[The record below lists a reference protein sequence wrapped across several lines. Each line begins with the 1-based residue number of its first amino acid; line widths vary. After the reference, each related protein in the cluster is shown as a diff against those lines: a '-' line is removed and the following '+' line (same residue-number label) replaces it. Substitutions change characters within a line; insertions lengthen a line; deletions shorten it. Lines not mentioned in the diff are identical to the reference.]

1 MPDNDSISYFSSL
14 GFARTGQVR
23 VAPTFSSSKT
33 NPPASNDSTAV
44 SPTSE
49 TDGESG
55 SDQVGRSLRSDTL
68 TLSNQAESL
77 SAEDLR
83 LIQKLAQRDRQVRAH
98 EAAHLGAAG
107 RFARSG
113 ANFTFQRG
121 PNGVSY
127 AIGGEVSL
135 DTSTPGDPQAALSK
149 AEIIRR
155 AALAP
160 VDPSSQDRIVAGQA
174 AQMAMQARTAIA
186 SERAEEAAEALAARE
201 EGVDETQTTDESGS
215 DAGAGTTQ
223 QATERSD
230 NAEGIATTQ
239 QALGGIQEYLDNSSV
254 ENTQE
259 NENRIP
265 LLNAEA

>member
-23 VAPTFSSSKT
+23 VTPSNKT
-33 NPPASNDSTAV
+33 ELPSLPAANSV
-44 SPTSE
+44 SATSE
-49 TDGESG
+49 
-55 SDQVGRSLRSDTL
+55 SDIDPNADTANKALRADTFV
-68 TLSNQAESL
+68 LSKQAEAL
-77 SAEDLR
+77 SADDLR

-135 DTSTPGDPQAALSK
+135 DTSTPSDPQVALSK

-160 VDPSSQDRIVAGQA
+160 IDPSSQDRIVAGQA
-174 AQMAMQARTAIA
+174 TQMAVQARAAIT
-186 SERAEEAAEALAARE
+186 SERTEEAAEALGARE
-201 EGVDETQTTDESGS
+201 EGGDETQATDESGS
-215 DAGAGTTQ
+215 DAGAVTTQ
-223 QATERSD
+223 Q
-230 NAEGIATTQ
+230 TQ
-239 QALGGIQEYLDNSSV
+239 GEIQEYLDNSSV

-259 NENRIP
+259 NENRVP

>member
-23 VAPTFSSSKT
+23 VTPSNKTELPGLPAANSVSAASESDIDPNADTANKALRADTFVLSK
-33 NPPASNDSTAV
+33 
-44 SPTSE
+44 
-49 TDGESG
+49 
-55 SDQVGRSLRSDTL
+55 
-68 TLSNQAESL
+68 QAETL

-107 RFARSG
+107 PYARSG
-113 ANFTFQRG
+113 ANFAFQRG

-135 DTSTPGDPQAALSK
+135 DTSTPSDPQAALSK
-149 AEIIRR
+149 AETIRR

-160 VDPSSQDRIVAGQA
+160 IDPSSQDRIVAGQA
-174 AQMAMQARTAIA
+174 VQMAVQARAAIA
-186 SERAEEAAEALAARE
+186 SERTEEAAEALAARE
-201 EGVDETQTTDESGS
+201 EGGETQTTDESGS
-215 DAGAGTTQ
+215 DAGAVTTQ
-223 QATERSD
+223 Q
-230 NAEGIATTQ
+230 TQ
-239 QALGGIQEYLDNSSV
+239 SGIQDYLDNSLV

-259 NENRIP
+259 NESRVP